1 MCTVWN
7 ITDSFTIQYSMVVTC
22 NFVTAT
28 FVSEIRYFWFPKEM
42 GWKQTVR
49 EPDPQERGFAIY
61 VEWCR
66 LQKTCKTKVRAFDT
80 FACIVCHKCL

>member
-1 MCTVWN
+1 MYRKLD
-7 ITDSFTIQYSMVVTC
+7 IS
-22 NFVTAT
+22 
-28 FVSEIRYFWFPKEM
+28 WFPKEM

-80 FACIVCHKCL
+80 FACIVCHKCLQRSSVSQNEFVPAICGLLTVFSQG